1 MYLILKLTHMKKQLL
16 LISFLISIS
25 SFAQVIA
32 TEDFESLSIGNV
44 GTDITGVAAGQG
56 GWFTYNSAGGTN
68 NNVTNYQIVD
78 QSGNKKFQLT
88 GSDAA
93 TGSKYMWQSGFA
105 TAWTNRVV
113 GNNIVEVEVDFYSG
127 SATTSKNTVR
137 LVLFDNNTTAT
148 KTIAG
153 LYYIPE
159 TRAFHGLA
167 YYNNAGTLNT
177 YYFKLGAAN
186 TDLILNANTWY
197 RVGFSWNSDTGEV
210 KWKTPSVN
218 AYVIGAG
225 VGLVPDE
232 VDFMATAGTSNTAA
246 SVTMF
251 DNFIVRTS
259 ATDTLLGINEN
270 MLASEFTIYPNP
282 SKEYITITSNEL
294 AYSSIQIFDLNGRL
308 INSSEF
314 ESTNQKSIDISNL
327 SNGIYLMK
335 IISNKGIFTQK
346 IIKE

>member
-1 MYLILKLTHMKKQLL
+1 MKKQLL
-16 LISFLISIS
+16 LISFLISMS
-25 SFAQVIA
+25 SYAQVIA
-32 TEDFESLSIGNV
+32 TEDFESLTVGNV
-44 GTDITGVAAGQG
+44 GTDITGTTAGQG
-56 GWFTYNSAGGTN
+56 GWYTYNSAGGTN
-68 NNVTNYQIVD
+68 NNVTNYQIID

-93 TGSKYMWQSGFA
+93 TGSKYMWKSGFA
-105 TAWTNRVV
+105 TAWTNRVA
-113 GNNIVEVEVDFYSG
+113 GNNIVEVEVDFYTG

-137 LVLFDNNTTAT
+137 VVLYDNNTTAT
-148 KTIAG
+148 KVIAG

-177 YYFKLGAAN
+177 YFFKLGAAN

-197 RVGFSWNSDTGEV
+197 RLGFSWNSDTGEV
-210 KWKTPSVN
+210 KWKGASAN
-218 AYVIGAG
+218 AYVMGAG

-232 VDFMATAGTSNTAA
+232 VDLMATAGTSNTAA

-251 DNFIVRTS
+251 DNLIVRAS

-270 MLASEFTIYPNP
+270 TLVTEFNIYPNP
-282 SKEYITITSNEL
+282 SKDIITISSDDH
-294 AYSSIQIFDLNGRL
+294 AYTAIQLSDINGRL
-308 INSSEF
+308 ISSTEF

-327 SNGIYLMK
+327 TNGIYLMK
-335 IISNKGIFTQK
+335 IISNKGTFTQK